1 MFKKKINKLLKKTQ
15 NNDKIMIKIKEEI
28 LMINIRPISDLRN
41 KYPEIEELVLN
52 ENEAVYLTKNG
63 YGSMVVLSLEKYAE
77 ILKML
82 GEEKVQ
88 ATRFGVDDIESAL
101 YEAEEESN
109 NPNTRLY
116 SQDEMEKMARRVI
129 DGK

>member
-1 MFKKKINKLLKKTQ
+1 MFKKKTNKLLKKIQ